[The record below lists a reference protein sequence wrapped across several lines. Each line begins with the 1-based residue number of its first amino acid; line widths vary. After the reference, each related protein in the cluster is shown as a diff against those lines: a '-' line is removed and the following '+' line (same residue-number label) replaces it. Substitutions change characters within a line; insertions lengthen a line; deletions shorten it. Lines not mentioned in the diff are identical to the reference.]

1 MLVYTSL
8 ANRNYQKK
16 SKLFIYFFKN
26 LSHILH
32 VVSLVPIN
40 LIVYSFGNTLVLF
53 NGYFSPVPIQK
64 KKKRSFIVNESEYMS
79 GKILSFF

>member
-1 MLVYTSL
+1 M
-8 ANRNYQKK
+8 
-16 SKLFIYFFKN
+16 YFFLN

-32 VVSLVPIN
+32 VVSLLPIN

-64 KKKRSFIVNESEYMS
+64 EKNRSFIVNESEYMS
-79 GKILSFF
+79 GQILFSFFFKLNWIMI